1 MMMGMMITIIMTD
14 VVSLFAG
21 IGGICLG
28 FREAGFQIRWA
39 NEKDHATCETYRH
52 NFVNGYLIEGDIR
65 KIDMNTLPH
74 ATVLAAGFPCQ
85 SFSLGGAQ
93 KGFADPRGTMFFEV
107 IRAAAAIKPKVIFL
121 ENVENLME
129 HDNGRTFQTIYASLV
144 ELGYYVHYR
153 AMATHEYANIPQT
166 RRRIYIVAFSDL
178 EMSKAFQFP
187 DPVPLTKNA
196 MALINAAEKKPDIYY
211 YRDDTE
217 FDQYIRGFVTDR
229 RFLYRVFNGSIRKL
243 TNGKCPTLTAS
254 MTTPRNAAVLRDQ
267 FGVRR
272 LTLRECLNFQGFPQW
287 YYFPRTIQIEDAYKQ
302 IGNSV
307 TISVIRRIAE
317 NIKTVLVEGKKDMQT
332 GNRELAT
339 GRIK

>member
-1 MMMGMMITIIMTD
+1 MGMMIAMIMTD

-39 NEKDHATCETYRH
+39 NEKDHAACETYRH
-52 NFVNGYLIEGDIR
+52 NFGNGYLIEGDIR
-65 KIDMNTLPH
+65 KMDMNTLPY
-74 ATVLAAGFPCQ
+74 AAVLAAGFPCQ
-85 SFSLGGAQ
+85 SFSLGGSQ

-144 ELGYYVHYR
+144 EFGYYVHYR

-196 MALINAAEKKPDIYY
+196 MELINTAEKKPNLYY

-217 FDQYIRGFVTDR
+217 FDQYIRGVVTDR
-229 RFLYRVFNGSIRKL
+229 KFLYRVFNGSIRKL

-254 MTTPRNAAVLRDQ
+254 MTTPRNAAVLQDQ

-287 YYFPRTIQIEDAYKQ
+287 YYFPRTIKIEDAYKQ

-307 TISVIRRIAE
+307 TVPVIQRIAQ
-317 NIKTVLVEGKKDMQT
+317 NIKLALG
-332 GNRELAT
+332 GNYQ
-339 GRIK
+339 